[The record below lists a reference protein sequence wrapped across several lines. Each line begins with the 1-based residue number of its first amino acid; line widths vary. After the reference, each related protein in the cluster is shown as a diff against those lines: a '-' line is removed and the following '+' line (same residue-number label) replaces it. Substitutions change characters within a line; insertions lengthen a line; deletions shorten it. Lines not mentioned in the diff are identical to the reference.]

1 MSAVLAI
8 WNDIDPAVEAD
19 YEAWYWQ
26 DHLPQRWELFGR
38 HSARRY
44 HRVAGDGRDYFT
56 FYEVQD
62 LATFTSPEYQAS
74 LREPD
79 EGTRRIMPH
88 FRRMSRSLCEVVLD
102 RGQGTGGVVASF
114 PLTPDEAAARHLAE
128 AVAASFDRLLES
140 PGITRCRLWHT
151 DLTATRVPNPESR
164 LRGQP
169 DDCVDWAIVVEGS
182 SVERVAAAA
191 RQLCSEAI
199 VAAAHPPESPPIY
212 TLLAALP

>member
-38 HSARRY
+38 HCARRY
-44 HRVAGDGRDYFT
+44 RRVAGDGRDYFT

-62 LATFTSPEYQAS
+62 LAAFTSPEYQAS

-79 EGTRRIMPH
+79 EGTRWIMPH
-88 FRRMSRSLCEVVLD
+88 FRRMSRSLCEVVRD
-102 RGQGTGGVVASF
+102 RGQGTGGLVTTL
-114 PLTPDEAAARHLAE
+114 PLTPDEATAPRLAE
-128 AVAASFDRLLES
+128 ALAVSFDRLLES
-140 PGITRCRLWHT
+140 PGITRCRLWHAN
-151 DLTATRVPNPESR
+151 LAATRAPNPESR

-169 DDCVDWAIVVEGS
+169 DDCIDWAIVVEGS